1 MRVHRLHRDAVLA
14 AAVTCSALTVLTG
27 CGGESARSD
36 TAAAAGASPSATA
49 VPAGAGDTVVGPS
62 QQLGNG
68 DARTY
73 VTLDGD
79 GRPTEVGVRLSSTA
93 LEGLPETGRML
104 MLDLPDQA
112 ATTAFD
118 HVMLNWNPQGHDPV
132 ELFGKPHFDFHFD
145 MVDMATMH
153 GITPDDPAYAA
164 KAEHLPE
171 ARYMPADYAV
181 APDVPVAA
189 QAVPGMGVHWFDAS
203 DPSLV
208 PGSYDFRYIVLNG
221 SWDGRPTFEEP
232 MITREFL
239 MSGPDVEQPLKQPQ
253 AFQKTA
259 YYPTTYAIDVDEQTG
274 DYVVSLAG
282 MTARTAS

>member
-1 MRVHRLHRDAVLA
+1 MVSP
-14 AAVTCSALTVLTG
+14 TGTSA
-27 CGGESARSD
+27 
-36 TAAAAGASPSATA
+36 TALPAAGAE
-49 VPAGAGDTVVGPS
+49 DTVSGPS

-68 DARTY
+68 DARAY

-79 GRPTEVGVRLSSTA
+79 GHPTEVGVRLSSTA

-132 ELFGKPHFDFHFD
+132 ELFGKPHFDVHFD

-164 KAEHLPE
+164 KAEHVPE

-203 DPSLV
+203 DTSLV
-208 PGSYDFRYIVLNG
+208 PGSYDFQQILLNG
-221 SWDGRPTFEEP
+221 SWDGRHTFYEP
-232 MITREFL
+232 MVTTEFL
-239 MSGPDVEQPLKQPQ
+239 LSGPDLEQPLKQPQ
-253 AFQKTA
+253 AYQKTA
-259 YYPTTYAIDVDEQTG
+259 YYPTSYAIDVDEQTG

-282 MTARTAS
+282 LTARTAS

>member
-1 MRVHRLHRDAVLA
+1 MRVGRPLRDAVLT
-14 AAVTCSALTVLTG
+14 AAVTCSALSVLTG
-27 CGGESARSD
+27 CRAESARSD
-36 TAAAAGASPSATA
+36 TP
-49 VPAGAGDTVVGPS
+49 VPASASDMVVGPS
-62 QQLGNG
+62 QGLGNG
-68 DARTY
+68 NARTY

-93 LEGLPETGRML
+93 LEGLPQSGTML

-132 ELFGKPHFDFHFD
+132 ELFGKPHFDVHFD

-153 GITPDDPAYAA
+153 AIDPNDPDYAV

-171 ARYMPADYAV
+171 AKYVPQDYAV

-203 DPSLV
+203 DASLV
-208 PGSYDFRYIVLNG
+208 PGTYDFQHILLNG
-221 SWDGRPTFEEP
+221 SWDGRHTFYEP
-232 MITREFL
+232 MVTTEFL
-239 MSGPDVEQPLKQPQ
+239 MSGPDMEQPLKQPQ

-274 DYVVSLAG
+274 DHVVSLGG

>member
-1 MRVHRLHRDAVLA
+1 MPA
-14 AAVTCSALTVLTG
+14 SA
-27 CGGESARSD
+27 S
-36 TAAAAGASPSATA
+36 
-49 VPAGAGDTVVGPS
+49 DTVVGPS
-62 QQLGNG
+62 QGLGNG

-93 LEGLPETGRML
+93 LEGLPQSGTML
-104 MLDLPDQA
+104 MLDFPDQA

-132 ELFGKPHFDFHFD
+132 ELFGKPHFDIHFD

-153 GITPDDPAYAA
+153 AIDPADPDYAA

-203 DPSLV
+203 DTSLV
-208 PGSYDFRYIVLNG
+208 PGTYDFQHILLNG
-221 SWDGRPTFEEP
+221 SWDGRHTFYEP
-232 MITREFL
+232 MITTEFL

>member
-1 MRVHRLHRDAVLA
+1 MRVDRLLRNAALT
-14 AAVTCSALTVLTG
+14 AAVTCSALPVLTG
-27 CGGESARSD
+27 CRAESARSD
-36 TAAAAGASPSATA
+36 TPVPASASAT
-49 VPAGAGDTVVGPS
+49 VFGPS
-62 QQLGNG
+62 QDLGNG
-68 DARTY
+68 NAKTY
-73 VTLDGD
+73 VTLDGE
-79 GRPTEVGVRLSSTA
+79 RPTEVGVRLSSTA
-93 LEGLPETGRML
+93 LEGLPESGRML
-104 MLDLPDQA
+104 MLDFPDQA
-112 ATTAFD
+112 AITAFD

-153 GITPDDPAYAA
+153 GITPDDPTYAA

-171 ARYMPADYAV
+171 AEYVPQDYAV

-203 DPSLV
+203 DTSLV
-208 PGSYDFRYIVLNG
+208 PGTYDFQQIVLNG
-221 SWDGRPTFEEP
+221 SWDGRHTFYEP
-232 MITREFL
+232 MITTEFL
-239 MSGPDVEQPLKQPQ
+239 MSGPDLEQPLKQPQ

-274 DYVVSLAG
+274 DYVVSLGG

>member
-1 MRVHRLHRDAVLA
+1 MRVGRPLRDAVLT
-14 AAVTCSALTVLTG
+14 AAVTCSALSVLTG
-27 CGGESARSD
+27 CRAESARSD
-36 TAAAAGASPSATA
+36 TP
-49 VPAGAGDTVVGPS
+49 VPASASDMVVGPS
-62 QQLGNG
+62 QGLGNG
-68 DARTY
+68 NARTY

-93 LEGLPETGRML
+93 LEGLPQSGTML

-132 ELFGKPHFDFHFD
+132 ELFGKPHFDVHFD

-153 GITPDDPAYAA
+153 AIDPNDPDYAA

-171 ARYMPADYAV
+171 AKYVPQDYAV

-203 DPSLV
+203 DTSLV
-208 PGSYDFRYIVLNG
+208 PGTYDFQHILLNG
-221 SWDGRPTFEEP
+221 SWDGRHTFYEP
-232 MITREFL
+232 MVTTEFL
-239 MSGPDVEQPLKQPQ
+239 MSGPDMEQPLKQPQ

-274 DYVVSLAG
+274 DHVVSLGG

>member
-1 MRVHRLHRDAVLA
+1 M
-14 AAVTCSALTVLTG
+14 
-27 CGGESARSD
+27 
-36 TAAAAGASPSATA
+36 
-49 VPAGAGDTVVGPS
+49 VVGPS
-62 QQLGNG
+62 QGLGNG
-68 DARTY
+68 NARTY

-93 LEGLPETGRML
+93 LEGLPQSGTML
-104 MLDLPDQA
+104 MLDFPDQA

-132 ELFGKPHFDFHFD
+132 ELFGKPHFDVHFD

-153 GITPDDPAYAA
+153 AIDPDDPDYAA

-171 ARYMPADYAV
+171 AKYVPQDYAV

-203 DPSLV
+203 DASLV
-208 PGSYDFRYIVLNG
+208 PGTYDFQHILLNG
-221 SWDGRPTFEEP
+221 SWDGRHTFYEP
-232 MITREFL
+232 MVTTEFL
-239 MSGPDVEQPLKQPQ
+239 MSGPDMEQPLKQPQ

-274 DYVVSLAG
+274 DHVVSLGG

>member
-1 MRVHRLHRDAVLA
+1 MRVHRPLRDAVLT

-27 CGGESARSD
+27 CRGESARSD
-36 TAAAAGASPSATA
+36 TP
-49 VPAGAGDTVVGPS
+49 VPASASDMVVGPS
-62 QQLGNG
+62 QGLGNG
-68 DARTY
+68 NARTY

-79 GRPTEVGVRLSSTA
+79 GQPTEVGVRLSSTA
-93 LEGLPETGRML
+93 LEGLPQSGTML
-104 MLDLPDQA
+104 MLDFPDQA

-132 ELFGKPHFDFHFD
+132 ELFGKPHFDVHFD

-153 GITPDDPAYAA
+153 GINPGDPDYAA

-171 ARYMPADYAV
+171 AEYVPQVYAV

-203 DPSLV
+203 DTSLV
-208 PGSYDFRYIVLNG
+208 PGTYDFQHILLNG
-221 SWDGRPTFEEP
+221 SWDGRHTFYEP
-232 MITREFL
+232 MITTEFL
-239 MSGPDVEQPLKQPQ
+239 MSGPDLEQPLKQPQ

>member
-1 MRVHRLHRDAVLA
+1 MRAHRLHRDAVLA

-36 TAAAAGASPSATA
+36 TAVPAGASTSQTA
-49 VPAGAGDTVVGPS
+49 VPASSSDTVLGSS
-62 QQLGNG
+62 QELGNG

-73 VTLDGD
+73 VTLDGN

-104 MLDLPDQA
+104 MLDFPDQA

-132 ELFGKPHFDFHFD
+132 ELFGKPHFDVHFD

-153 GITPDDPAYAA
+153 GITPDDPDYAA
-164 KAEHLPE
+164 KAEHVPE
-171 ARYMPADYAV
+171 ARYMPQDYAV

-189 QAVPGMGVHWFDAS
+189 QAVPGMGVHWFDAG

-208 PGSYDFRYIVLNG
+208 PGSYDFQQILLNG
-221 SWDGRPTFEEP
+221 SWDGRHTFYEP
-232 MITREFL
+232 MVTTAFL
-239 MSGPDVEQPLKQPQ
+239 LSGPDLEQPLKLPQ

-259 YYPTTYAIDVDEQTG
+259 YYPTSYAIDVDEQTG

>member
-1 MRVHRLHRDAVLA
+1 MRVGRPLRDAVLT
-14 AAVTCSALTVLTG
+14 AAVTCSALSVLTG
-27 CGGESARSD
+27 CRAESARSD
-36 TAAAAGASPSATA
+36 TP
-49 VPAGAGDTVVGPS
+49 VPASASDMVVGPS
-62 QQLGNG
+62 QGLGNG
-68 DARTY
+68 NARTY

-93 LEGLPETGRML
+93 LEGLPQSGTML

-132 ELFGKPHFDFHFD
+132 ELFGKPHFDVHFD

-153 GITPDDPAYAA
+153 AIDPDDPDYAA

-171 ARYMPADYAV
+171 AKYVPQDYAV

-203 DPSLV
+203 DASLV
-208 PGSYDFRYIVLNG
+208 PGTYDFQHILLNG
-221 SWDGRPTFEEP
+221 SWDGRHTFYEP
-232 MITREFL
+232 MVTTEFL
-239 MSGPDVEQPLKQPQ
+239 MSGPDMEQPLKQPQ

-274 DYVVSLAG
+274 DHVVSLG
-282 MTARTAS
+282 DMTARTAS